1 VNFRK
6 NNRSDDP
13 ELNFIPL
20 IDVLLVIIIFLAVST
35 TFDNFSELKIN
46 LAVAEAKSV
55 EPKDVPINVVISE
68 EGRYAVND
76 QVMLVNSIQELAD
89 KLISLSKKNSQTSLV
104 IISADAKTPHQ
115 FVVNVME
122 ASRKAGLT
130 EITFSTK
137 IN

>member
-1 VNFRK
+1 MNFRK

-130 EITFSTK
+130 EVTFSTK

>member
-89 KLISLSKKNSQTSLV
+89 KLISLSKKNSQTPLV

>member
-55 EPKDVPINVVISE
+55 EPKDTPINVVISE
-68 EGRYAVND
+68 DGRYAVND
-76 QVMLVNSIQELAD
+76 QVMLVNSIQDLAD
-89 KLISLSKKNSQTSLV
+89 KLINLSKNNSQTTLV

>member
-55 EPKDVPINVVISE
+55 EPKDTPINVVISE
-68 EGRYAVND
+68 DGRYAVND
-76 QVMLVNSIQELAD
+76 QVMLGNSIQDLAD
-89 KLISLSKKNSQTSLV
+89 KLINLSKNNSQTTLV

>member
-1 VNFRK
+1 MNFRK

-20 IDVLLVIIIFLAVST
+20 IDVLLVILIFLAVST

>member
-1 VNFRK
+1 MNFRK

>member
-1 VNFRK
+1 MNFRK

-89 KLISLSKKNSQTSLV
+89 KLISLSKKNSQTPLV

>member
-1 VNFRK
+1 
-6 NNRSDDP
+6 
-13 ELNFIPL
+13 L

-89 KLISLSKKNSQTSLV
+89 KLISLSKKNSQTPLV

>member
-1 VNFRK
+1 MNFRK

-55 EPKDVPINVVISE
+55 EPKDTPINVVISE
-68 EGRYAVND
+68 DGRYAVND
-76 QVMLVNSIQELAD
+76 QVMLGNSIQDLAD
-89 KLISLSKKNSQTSLV
+89 KLINLSKNNSQTTLV